1 MEFKEVLN
9 LLKSQMPTICPL
21 RTGMTVKASLT
32 ASETTRPASQNLFNK
47 ELTMVKTNPA
57 QSNNT
62 LTRLLVSVK
71 LNIIIPAGVMLS
83 FLVYS
88 FQAAF
93 HPQQLEQSAQ
103 VQLRPFGRA
112 EYEQLK
118 IGMSLTDV
126 RSILYQGTEVN
137 SSATI
142 ATFVWENPDSSKITI
157 IFEHDK
163 LKDKSQS
170 GLK

>member
-1 MEFKEVLN
+1 
-9 LLKSQMPTICPL
+9 
-21 RTGMTVKASLT
+21 
-32 ASETTRPASQNLFNK
+32 
-47 ELTMVKTNPA
+47 
-57 QSNNT
+57 
-62 LTRLLVSVK
+62 
-71 LNIIIPAGVMLS
+71 MLS